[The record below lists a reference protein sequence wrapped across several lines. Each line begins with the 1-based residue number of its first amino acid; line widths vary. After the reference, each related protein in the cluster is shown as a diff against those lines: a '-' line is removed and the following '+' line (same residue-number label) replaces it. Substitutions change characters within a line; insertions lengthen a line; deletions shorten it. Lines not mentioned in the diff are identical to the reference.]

1 MTASTGCAAAPLH
14 GQTLHAFAGI
24 GVGKKTVQIAATTV
38 RAKKSLL
45 RNWKN
50 VQTLI
55 IDEVSMVPAEFFDL
69 IEGLAREVRGND
81 KARVEFIR

>member
-24 GVGKKTVQIAATTV
+24 GIGKKTIELAVKAVKT
-38 RAKKSLL
+38 KKSLL

-55 IDEVSMVPAEFFDL
+55 IDEISMVPADFFDL
-69 IEGLAREVRGND
+69 IEAVAREVNLSF
-81 KARVEFIR
+81 ELS